1 MTRWGFSARTKFKR
15 QYGRLD
21 PTVRNAVDI
30 SVENLLGSDNPTLLG
45 RYKQGM
51 GVFAYD
57 LGRKYRIIYRVNWNR
72 GEIEFL
78 RVCDH
83 KSVYGKD

>member
-1 MTRWGFSARTKFKR
+1 MRQTYRWTVCPG
-15 QYGRLD
+15 
-21 PTVRNAVDI
+21 PTTQRCWAGTNRAW
-30 SVENLLGSDNPTLLG
+30 GG
-45 RYKQGM
+45 G

-57 LGRKYRIIYRVNWNR
+57 LGRKYRIICRVNWNR
-72 GEIEFL
+72 EEIEFL

>member
-1 MTRWGFSARTKFKR
+1 M
-15 QYGRLD
+15 D
-21 PTVRNAVDI
+21 PTVRNAADI
-30 SVENLLGSDNPTLLG
+30 SVDSLPGSDDPALLG

-51 GVFAYD
+51 GGGVFAYD
-57 LGRKYRIIYRVNWNR
+57 LGRKYRIICRVNWNR
-72 GEIEFL
+72 EEIEFL